1 MAEAPNNPRTPAAP
15 TASGA
20 ETLAGPPARTGSRA
34 SGGVE
39 DIVSQIRAELAD
51 ISAYELDLRRRE
63 QEFSAEQ
70 RRMEEAARVAAR
82 AEAEILRTQL
92 ARQKAALAARA
103 TELVEERKRIEAR
116 AVEVHQAAQRV
127 QSRQIELA
135 RRTEHVKR
143 RVESLA
149 GRFRRDRERLRRRI
163 ALVRTRE
170 ADLNRRIRLAR
181 DEIVQEREALSRRGA
196 ELDAQAG
203 RLVEQEQ
210 SLALRRAELE
220 RWLASATV
228 QAADAR
234 ERLNTFE
241 TERRRLSDEHQ
252 AVARAAGDVEARR
265 SALDTRQR
273 ELESRAAELAARS
286 EQLEAE
292 HTRLAQE
299 LDELEARRSAL
310 DRQRGELAELVTRAE
325 RREQALTAQATA
337 LEAQREQIQ
346 AASAALARR
355 QEAIDAAQHRAD
367 EIEQQARQALDEAR
381 ALREQ
386 TESRDANSRHAAMAI
401 ETERQ
406 ALEQRSAALQ
416 ALEARFDQL
425 QVEREQAA
433 EQARKLILEWSARVR
448 QADHGWTAAPGAGWR
463 RVAGLSALAGVVA
476 ALAWLWTNPVHYE
489 SRTALRVATERGED
503 VSLAAAPATTTDD
516 NTVTTAESERWFARV
531 RAEHVRGLL
540 DPDLLATAA
549 APPELAAA
557 WRSASA
563 GVGGPTEVRVEAG
576 PGPLDLVLRV
586 SSRWAARASELGR
599 AAAAAYAERVNAI
612 AAAPSL
618 PEHYAELDGW
628 RQALE
633 RQIAQAR
640 AARDADVA
648 AMMSLP
654 GPEHRDAE
662 AARLESTRQEL
673 TAVSAGLEEQRAA
686 LAALLSAEV
695 PAIVVDPLDVE
706 NALAE
711 DEIYAQDV
719 VELTATAARYRD
731 ELHTAMVLMAEP
743 LETLDRR
750 LAALTATIQEQS
762 NLSPPETVT
771 PVLSA
776 CGEIAARLVEQSAS
790 LGEQWRVWL
799 EAVQSH
805 RVSADRLEASVREL
819 AEQQQQAAETAG
831 RFGAEAGRRAAE
843 IGRQIESLAER
854 GAGSTRELVVATVLR
869 SDYRALRA
877 AIEGISAAAARCA
890 PAANV
895 ELDAH
900 DRQIR
905 GLRTR
910 IGQRREVVAQRLELE
925 AAQAARARHAA
936 SAEQARLDVRQLE
949 QRREALVAEALDRLH
964 GLRRLDEDVRR
975 REALAARV
983 AQADAALAD
992 LTTRL
997 GEVESHLAS
1006 IRRQGPQPDRVE
1018 IIDTTTAAVTAGRG
1032 TRALAAGTIAAAA
1045 TWLLYGLL
1053 LARNPWRGDPR
1064 REVERLL
1071 SAGPPA
1077 T

>member
-1 MAEAPNNPRTPAAP
+1 MAEATNNPRAPSAP
-15 TASGA
+15 TASGTEA
-20 ETLAGPPARTGSRA
+20 LAGPPARPVSRQ

-127 QSRQIELA
+127 QSRQAELA

-143 RVESLA
+143 RVERLA
-149 GRFRRDRERLRRRI
+149 SRFRRDRESLRRRI

-181 DEIVQEREALSRRGA
+181 DEIVQERDALGRRAA

-220 RWLASATV
+220 RWLAGATV

-234 ERLNTFE
+234 ERLVAFE
-241 TERRRLSDEHQ
+241 TERRRLRDEHQ

-265 SALDTRQR
+265 GALDTRQR
-273 ELESRAAELAARS
+273 ELDARVAELAARS

-299 LDELEARRSAL
+299 LEELEARRSAL
-310 DRQRGELAELVTRAE
+310 DRQRGELADLATRVE
-325 RREQALTAQATA
+325 RREQALAAQAAA
-337 LEAQREQIQ
+337 LEAQREQVQ
-346 AASAALARR
+346 AASVALARR
-355 QEAIDAAQHRAD
+355 QEALDAAQQRAD
-367 EIEQQARQALDEAR
+367 EIEQQARQSLEEAR

-386 TESRDANSRHAAMAI
+386 TESRDANSRHAALAI

-433 EQARKLILEWSARVR
+433 EQARRLILEWSARVR
-448 QADHGWTAAPGAGWR
+448 QAERGWTAAPRAGWR
-463 RVAGLSALAGVVA
+463 RVAGLSALAGVAA
-476 ALAWLWTNPVHYE
+476 ALGWLWMNPVQYE

-516 NTVTTAESERWFARV
+516 DTIITAERESWLARV
-531 RAEHVRGLL
+531 RAEHARGLL

-557 WRSASA
+557 WRSASTGA
-563 GVGGPTEVRVEAG
+563 GSTEVRVESG

-586 SSRWAARASELGR
+586 SSRWAAEARQLGQ
-599 AAAAAYAERVNAI
+599 AAATAYAQRVNAI

-618 PEHYAELDGW
+618 PEYYAELDGW

-633 RQIAQAR
+633 RQVEQAR
-640 AARDADVA
+640 AARDADA
-648 AMMSLP
+648 AALASLP

-662 AARLESTRQEL
+662 AARLESTREEL
-673 TAVSAGLEEQRAA
+673 TAVSARLEAQRAA

-695 PAIVVDPLDVE
+695 PAVVVDPLEVQR
-706 NALAE
+706 ALAE
-711 DEIYAQDV
+711 DEIYGQDV

-743 LETLDRR
+743 METLDRR

-762 NLSPPETVT
+762 NLAPPETVA
-771 PVLSA
+771 PVLTA
-776 CGEIAARLVEQSAS
+776 CGEIAARLVEESAS
-790 LGEQWRVWL
+790 LAEQWRLWL
-799 EAVQSH
+799 EALQSH

-869 SDYRALRA
+869 SDYRALRS
-877 AIEGISAAAARCA
+877 AIEGLAAAAARCA

-895 ELDAH
+895 ELDAQ

-905 GLRTR
+905 GLQTR
-910 IGQRREVVAQRLELE
+910 IGQRRELVAQRLELE

-964 GLRRLDEDVRR
+964 GLRCLDEDVRG
-975 REALAARV
+975 REVLAARV

-992 LTTRL
+992 LAARL
-997 GEVESHLAS
+997 GEAQSHLAS
-1006 IRRQGPQPDRVE
+1006 LRRQGPQPDRVE
-1018 IIDTTTAAVTAGRG
+1018 VIDTTTAAVTAGRG
-1032 TRALAAGTIAAAA
+1032 TRALAAGTIAAVA
-1045 TWLLYGLL
+1045 TWLLYGLM
-1053 LARNPWRGDPR
+1053 LARNPWRSDPR

-1071 SAGPPA
+1071 SAGPP
-1077 T
+1077 TT